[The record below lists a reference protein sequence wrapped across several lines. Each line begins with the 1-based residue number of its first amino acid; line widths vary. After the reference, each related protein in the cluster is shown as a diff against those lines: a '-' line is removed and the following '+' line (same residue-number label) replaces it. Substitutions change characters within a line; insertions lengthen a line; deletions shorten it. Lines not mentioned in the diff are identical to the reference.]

1 MTTAY
6 NPDESHTYSKIDDG
20 DGDSTTVTYKRLT
33 TAKIA
38 HSATNQVGK
47 LSIDAQM
54 SNTVDF
60 NSTYSW
66 SIKHS
71 INGVDIWVPLNTT
84 EGFIANT
91 GANNFAIKSEFTS
104 ENLADRNSINLT
116 FQATNTD
123 TVWTSYTGGV
133 AASPILAADIKLVI
147 EWSDK
152 HNVPGDAEYL
162 FGTKMETFRFEFPT
176 IMQSADPSW
185 IFIVTDTVTGQMQEP
200 S

>member
-1 MTTAY
+1 MTIAY
-6 NPDESHTYSKIDDG
+6 DPNESHTYSKIDDG
-20 DGDSTTVTYKRLT
+20 DGDSTTVTYKRLS

-47 LSIDAQM
+47 LSIDAQI
-54 SNTVDF
+54 SNSVDF

-66 SIKHS
+66 FIKNSID
-71 INGVDIWVPLNTT
+71 GVDTWVPLNTT
-84 EGFIANT
+84 AGFIANT
-91 GANNFAIKSEFTS
+91 DANNFAIKSEFAS
-104 ENLADRNSINLT
+104 DYLADRNSINLT

-133 AASPILAADIKLVI
+133 ASPILAADIKLVI
-147 EWSDK
+147 DWTDK
-152 HNVPGDAEYL
+152 HNMPGDAEYL
-162 FGTKMETFRFEFPT
+162 FGNKIETFRFEFPT

-185 IFIVTDTVTGQMQEP
+185 IFVVTDTVTDTVQEP